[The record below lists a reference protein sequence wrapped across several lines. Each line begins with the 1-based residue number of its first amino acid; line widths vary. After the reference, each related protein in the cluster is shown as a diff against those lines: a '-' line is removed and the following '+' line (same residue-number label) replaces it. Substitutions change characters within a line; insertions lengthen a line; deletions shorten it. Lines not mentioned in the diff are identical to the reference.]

1 MLMNS
6 RFLSPTGLMV
16 LAFLALYFI
25 WGSTYLAIRIAIE
38 TMPPLIMLGSR
49 FGIAG
54 LVMLA
59 WLFLRRRE
67 MPSLQ
72 QWKSASVTGGLMLCL
87 GTGSVAWA
95 MYFIPSGLAA
105 LLITTVPLWMVLL
118 DWLWKGGPRPSMTFF
133 AGFALGITGIGLLF
147 DPSTIGGGYDV
158 DGWAVA
164 AVLLGALFWSVGS
177 LHGRGAQLPSDPF
190 MSTALQMTAG
200 GVLLMASGLLMGER
214 LIFTADVFS
223 LRSMVAWTYL
233 LVFGSFVAFSAY
245 VWLMRNATPAKVSTY
260 AFVNPVVALFLG
272 WAFAGEPITSRILI
286 ASLLLV
292 SAVVVVILFSPKY
305 GAKAKVAGHGK
316 PAVECL

>member
-1 MLMNS
+1 MNS
-6 RFLSPTGLMV
+6 RFLSPTSLMV

-49 FGIAG
+49 FGVAG
-54 LVMLA
+54 LVMLV
-59 WLFLRRRE
+59 WLFMRGRE

-95 MYFIPSGLAA
+95 MNSIPSGLAA
-105 LLITTVPLWMVLL
+105 LLITTVPLWIVLL
-118 DWLWKGGPRPSMTFF
+118 DWLWKNGPRPSVTFF
-133 AGFALGITGIGLLF
+133 AGFALGISGIALLF
-147 DPSTIGGGYDV
+147 DPSSVGGGYDV
-158 DGWAVA
+158 DGWAVV
-164 AVLLGALFWSVGS
+164 AVLLGAIFWSVGS
-177 LHGRGAQLPSDPF
+177 LHGRGAQMPSDPF

-200 GVLLMASGLLMGER
+200 GVLLVISGLLMGER

-223 LRSMVAWTYL
+223 LRSLAAWSYL
-233 LVFGSFVAFSAY
+233 LIFGSFVAFSAY
-245 VWLMRNATPAKVSTY
+245 VWLMRNAAPAKVSTY

-272 WAFAGEPITSRILI
+272 WAFAGEPITSRILF

-305 GAKAKVAGHGK
+305 GAKAKVANHGK
-316 PAVECL
+316 PVVECS